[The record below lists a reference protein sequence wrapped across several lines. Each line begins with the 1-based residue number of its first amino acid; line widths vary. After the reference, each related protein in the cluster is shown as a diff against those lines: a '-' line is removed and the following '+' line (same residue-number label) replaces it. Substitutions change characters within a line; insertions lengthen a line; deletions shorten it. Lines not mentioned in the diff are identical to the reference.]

1 LTFNKTGLVSV
12 GGGTYDFYSNGNTNT
27 RSPGTPEVWDLNL
40 LVGTLKEAVQNN
52 VHINVI
58 DSSITAA
65 FEPALGGTPISLQQV
80 EALATST
87 YGVQVVGLNWTQTV
101 TVPSPS
107 PYKDKSGN
115 SLVGTFPDPPK
126 VSYQQPYAGGPA
138 DGYPFYYDS
147 QQLSEA
153 IQVGGYLLAYNDDPA
168 DPCLYGERAKVA
180 VGKPQKKGMN

>member
-1 LTFNKTGLVSV
+1 M
-12 GGGTYDFYSNGNTNT
+12 
-27 RSPGTPEVWDLNL
+27 
-40 LVGTLKEAVQNN
+40 
-52 VHINVI
+52 
-58 DSSITAA
+58 
-65 FEPALGGTPISLQQV
+65 
-80 EALATST
+80 
-87 YGVQVVGLNWTQTV
+87 

-153 IQVGGYLLAYNDDPA
+153 IQAGGYLLAYNDDPA
-168 DPCLYGERAKVA
+168 DPCLYGGKGEVA